1 MMIARQDTFKILQLE
16 QDMKL
21 VKIFVLNLR
30 VESGFKV
37 NMAKIKYS

>member
-1 MMIARQDTFKILQLE
+1 MIVSQDTFKILQLE
-16 QDMKL
+16 RDTKL

>member
-16 QDMKL
+16 QDTKL

>member
-16 QDMKL
+16 QDTKL

-37 NMAKIKYS
+37 NMAKIKCS

>member
-1 MMIARQDTFKILQLE
+1 MIARQDTFKILQLE
-16 QDMKL
+16 QDTKL

>member
-1 MMIARQDTFKILQLE
+1 MMIARQDAFKILQLE
-16 QDMKL
+16 QDTKL